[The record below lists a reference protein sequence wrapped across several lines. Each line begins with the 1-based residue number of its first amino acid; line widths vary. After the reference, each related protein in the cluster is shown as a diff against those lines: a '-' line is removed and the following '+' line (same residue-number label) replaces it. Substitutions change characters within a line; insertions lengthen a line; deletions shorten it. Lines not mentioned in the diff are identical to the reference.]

1 MNKWVKLGLGAGATY
16 LTYRAGRKVLSKY
29 DDVNTLMNDIVG
41 HENYDD
47 LRNLVFQVLD
57 MMTGTQKL
65 APHESVP
72 ADAPKVET
80 TDESIAGAIKSIVD
94 MPFVAEMIP
103 DQKNV
108 QMIKEVIDEAAEVEK
123 LIRGWFK

>member
-1 MNKWVKLGLGAGATY
+1 MNKWGKIGLGLGAAY

-47 LRNLVFQVLD
+47 LRNLVFEVLD
-57 MMTGTQKL
+57 MITGTQKL
-65 APHESVP
+65 EHHHSAP

-80 TDESIAGAIKSIVD
+80 SDESIAGAIKSVID
-94 MPFVAEMIP
+94 MPFVSEMIP